1 MSLAGGAAIDIE
13 GYAELL
19 ERLLNHL
26 MVAVNDILRGDAFLA
41 GTDGDGYTMLVAS
54 ADEHD
59 IFLLQSEVTNIDVCW
74 YIDTCQMSDM
84 YTAVGIGEGRG
95 YGCALILFLLHNLI

>member
-1 MSLAGGAAIDIE
+1 MMSLAGGAAIDIE

-19 ERLLNHL
+19 ERVLNHL

-54 ADEHD
+54 ADEQHVL
-59 IFLLQSEVTNIDVCW
+59 LLQSEVAHIDVGRH
-74 YIDTCQMSDM
+74 IDTCQVANV
-84 YTAVGIGEGRG
+84 YAAIGVRQCSRH
-95 YGCALILFLLHNLI
+95 GCALILFLCSI